1 MLKQDDA
8 TRQRLQ
14 QPHACSHS
22 GPQGSGT
29 GGGKKGAVV
38 ALDMSGIDAPDPP
51 PGGHGHGGDDG
62 VPPGQASGGDT
73 TLGFLAV
80 AKAAASLA
88 QKRPRLQYEVR
99 PFTKESLEKINIRT
113 SNLIREEPQQKA
125 FAVEWAKDGEG

>member
-22 GPQGSGT
+22 GSQGSGI

-51 PGGHGHGGDDG
+51 PGGHGGDG

-125 FAVEWAKDGEG
+125 FAVEWEKDGEG

>member
-1 MLKQDDA
+1 MLNQDDA

-22 GPQGSGT
+22 GSQGSGT

-51 PGGHGHGGDDG
+51 PGGHGHGDG
-62 VPPGQASGGDT
+62 VGPGPAGGDT

-125 FAVEWAKDGEG
+125 FAVEWEKDGEG

>member
-22 GPQGSGT
+22 GSQGSGI

-51 PGGHGHGGDDG
+51 PGGHGGDG
-62 VPPGQASGGDT
+62 VGPGPSAGGDT

-125 FAVEWAKDGEG
+125 FAVEWEKDGEG